1 LSVARRG
8 AGEQGANG
16 ANSLPVAPND
26 AANITLSHLETKKR
40 EAALRDLR
48 EHNLVGE
55 FDQLP
60 NNELEELQHPRIL
73 STEPSI
79 VHRSW
84 R

>member
-1 LSVARRG
+1 
-8 AGEQGANG
+8 
-16 ANSLPVAPND
+16 
-26 AANITLSHLETKKR
+26 
-40 EAALRDLR
+40 
-48 EHNLVGE
+48 
-55 FDQLP
+55 LP